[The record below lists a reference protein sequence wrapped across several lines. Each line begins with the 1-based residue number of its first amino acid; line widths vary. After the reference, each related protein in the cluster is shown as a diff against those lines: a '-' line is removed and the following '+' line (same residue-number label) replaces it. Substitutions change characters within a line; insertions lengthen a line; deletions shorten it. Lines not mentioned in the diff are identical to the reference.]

1 MLSKISSLMCGIPRL
16 ITLSILNQIQKR
28 VFKLAS
34 KQQMMLSS
42 RLQMKELPDYSFQF
56 SPKFNL
62 NPFQKEKVVQYFNVR
77 CAAQYVT
84 CFLFTD

>member
-1 MLSKISSLMCGIPRL
+1 
-16 ITLSILNQIQKR
+16 
-28 VFKLAS
+28 
-34 KQQMMLSS
+34 
-42 RLQMKELPDYSFQF
+42 MKELPDYSFQF

>member
-1 MLSKISSLMCGIPRL
+1 MFVHIKGNIDQVILKNPNFSFFPQFSISPISPPIFIFL
-16 ITLSILNQIQKR
+16 
-28 VFKLAS
+28 
-34 KQQMMLSS
+34 
-42 RLQMKELPDYSFQF
+42 DFQF